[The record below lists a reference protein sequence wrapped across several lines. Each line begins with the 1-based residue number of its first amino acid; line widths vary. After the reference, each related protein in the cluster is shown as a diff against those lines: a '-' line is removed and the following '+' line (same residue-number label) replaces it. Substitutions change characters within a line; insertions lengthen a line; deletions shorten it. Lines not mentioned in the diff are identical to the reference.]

1 MELKVALAARVAPV
15 EAALREY
22 LRVRPPENL
31 YRAMAHIPLAGGKRL
46 RPVMALLACELVG
59 GDSAKAVPYAA
70 ALEAIHNFTLI
81 HDDVMDEDNLRHG
94 VASAHAEFGVAT
106 AINAGDALFAY
117 AFEMVTDSDCSD
129 TLRAEL
135 VRHLAI
141 TVREIGE
148 GQQMDLDFEERETV
162 APAEYLEMVRLKTSI
177 LFGSAAYGGARIGGA
192 DARKALELRQMA
204 IEVGLGFQIWDDYL
218 DATAPAE
225 TLGKPSGSD
234 IRQGKRTLLVI
245 EALDRAAPD
254 DRARLTAILDGS
266 DSSDA
271 EVAEAVAIMER
282 SGALAACHERA
293 NGYLQGVRDTLAKYP
308 QGEPRQ
314 LFEALLEYMVTRRY

>member
-1 MELKVALAARVAPV
+1 MELKEALAAKAVPV

-22 LRVRPPENL
+22 LAVREPEQL

-70 ALEAIHNFTLI
+70 ALETIHNFTLI
-81 HDDVMDEDNLRHG
+81 HDDVMDEDELRHG
-94 VASAHAEFGVAT
+94 VPSAHAEFGIAT

-117 AFEMVTDSDCSD
+117 AFEMVTDSDCSQEM
-129 TLRAEL
+129 RAEL
-135 VRHLAI
+135 VRHVAS
-141 TVREIGE
+141 TVREVAE
-148 GQQMDLDFEERETV
+148 GQQMDLDFEEREKV

-192 DARKALELRQMA
+192 SEEQARELRQMA
-204 IEVGLGFQIWDDYL
+204 IDVGLGFQIWDDYL
-218 DATAPAE
+218 DATVPE
-225 TLGKPSGSD
+225 ELLGKPSGSD

-245 EALDRAAPD
+245 EALDRATSED
-254 DRARLTAILDGS
+254 QDRLTTILAGDNS
-266 DSSDA
+266 DED
-271 EVAEAVAIMER
+271 VAEAVAIMER
-282 SGALAACHERA
+282 SGALTACHEQA
-293 NGYLQGVRDTLAKYP
+293 NDYLQGVRATLAKYP

-314 LFEALLEYMVTRRY
+314 LFEALLEYMVTRGH

>member
-1 MELKVALAARVAPV
+1 MELKVALAAKAAPV

-22 LRVRPPENL
+22 LKVREPEQL

-70 ALEAIHNFTLI
+70 ALETIHNFTLI
-81 HDDVMDEDNLRHG
+81 HDDVMDEDDLRHG
-94 VASAHAEFGVAT
+94 VASAHAEFGIAT

-117 AFEMVTDSDCSD
+117 AFEMVTDSDCSQE
-129 TLRAEL
+129 LRAEL
-135 VRHLAI
+135 VRHIAI

-148 GQQMDLDFEERETV
+148 GQQMDLDFEERDTV
-162 APAEYLEMVRLKTSI
+162 APAEYMEMIRLKTSI

-192 DARKALELRQMA
+192 SEEQAGERRQMA
-204 IEVGLGFQIWDDYL
+204 TDVGRGFQIWDDYL
-218 DATAPAE
+218 DATASE
-225 TLGKPSGSD
+225 ELLGKPSGSD
-234 IRQGKRTLLVI
+234 IRQGKRTLLVS
-245 EALDRAAPD
+245 EALDRSAPD
-254 DRARLTAILDGS
+254 DRARLAAILDDG
-266 DSSDA
+266 DNSDA
-271 EVAEAVAIMER
+271 DVAEAVAIMER

-293 NGYLQGVRDTLAKYP
+293 NGYLQGVRDMLAKYP

-314 LFEALLEYMVTRRY
+314 LFEALLEYMVTRVH

>member
-1 MELKVALAARVAPV
+1 MELKATLTARAAPV

-22 LRVRPPENL
+22 LLVRPPENL

-70 ALEAIHNFTLI
+70 ALETVHNFTLV
-81 HDDVMDEDNLRHG
+81 HDDVMDEDDLRHG
-94 VASAHAEFGVAT
+94 VASAHAEFGVAA

-129 TLRAEL
+129 ALRAEL

-177 LFGSAAYGGARIGGA
+177 LFGSAAFGGARIGGA
-192 DARKALELRQMA
+192 DAREALELRQMA

-245 EALDRAAPD
+245 EALDRA
-254 DRARLTAILDGS
+254 
-266 DSSDA
+266 
-271 EVAEAVAIMER
+271 
-282 SGALAACHERA
+282 
-293 NGYLQGVRDTLAKYP
+293 
-308 QGEPRQ
+308 
-314 LFEALLEYMVTRRY
+314 